1 MIPTSYKSDFGS
13 LDSGSTGHPPCARFF
28 GVVVSCARKCDGHT
42 LAPLYPIAVAL
53 AIAMP
58 FDVRG

>member
-13 LDSGSTGHPPCARFF
+13 LDSGSTGHPLLARFP
-28 GVVVSCARKCDGHT
+28 GVVVSTARERQGHT
-42 LAPLYPIAVAL
+42 LAPLYPCAVAL
-53 AIAMP
+53 LFAVA